1 MQKPIL
7 DEKGNVHLDTTVS
20 LHKKFVSSTSC
31 PGLSV
36 GFELGMDYHSVDN
49 TYCIVRSHSH
59 IMNFD
64 IGPEQL
70 EEMARLM
77 REEIKKIEDGKYVH
91 QRKVEVVRA

>member
-20 LHKKFVSSTSC
+20 LHKNPINLT
-31 PGLSV
+31 GLSV
-36 GFELGMDYHSVDN
+36 SFELGMDYHSVDN

-59 IMNFD
+59 TMNFD

-77 REEIKKIEDGKYVH
+77 REEIKKIEDGKYV
-91 QRKVEVVRA
+91 EVVKA